1 MKRIFITLIHIG
13 LLLAI
18 PVSFAFGYIASE
30 RSINY
35 SLKNSSAEIT
45 PVIKREISKEKLWNE
60 VNDWRREQGLSEY
73 VENDSL
79 CRYASI
85 RLYQIQKENNH
96 NYFLKE
102 VRSYFPSGEISE
114 NLANDFDNESEILES
129 WLNSPSHRENLK
141 KNYIYSCIAT
151 DGHYVVHLF
160 MNP

>member
-30 RSINY
+30 RNSNY

-60 VNDWRREQGLSEY
+60 VNTWRREQGLSEY
-73 VENDSL
+73 VENESL
-79 CRYASI
+79 CNIASR
-85 RLYQIQKENNH
+85 RLEDIKKDWSHNDFVPRVHENGI
-96 NYFLKE
+96 Y
-102 VRSYFPSGEISE
+102 GEYGE
-114 NLANDFDNESEILES
+114 NLANDFDTESKMLEA